1 MANTIKVKVATFFEC
16 TVRYKRNVEDG
27 SVKKVSEVYVVDA
40 LSFTETEKRIT
51 EEMLPYVQ
59 GDFDVMAIKR
69 TQYGEYFN
77 TDSDD
82 ERFYKAKVVFI
93 TIDEKTAKEKKSPHY
108 YIVRAASI
116 DDAHR
121 KVDDA
126 LSNTAIDYEIA
137 SLDETKVL
145 DVFLHDSNADVTD

>member
-1 MANTIKVKVATFFEC
+1 MKVKVATFFEC
-16 TVRYKRNVEDG
+16 TVRYERNVEDG
-27 SVKKVSEVYVVDA
+27 SVKKVSEVYIVDA

-69 TQYGEYFN
+69 TQYGEYLN
-77 TDSDD
+77 TDD

-93 TIDEKTAKEKKSPHY
+93 TIDEKTAKEKKSPYY

-116 DDAHR
+116 DEAHR
-121 KVDDA
+121 KVDEA

>member
-1 MANTIKVKVATFFEC
+1 MKVKVATFFEC
-16 TVRYKRNVEDG
+16 TVRYERNVEDG
-27 SVKKVSEVYVVDA
+27 SVKKVSEVYIVDA

-69 TQYGEYFN
+69 TQYGEYLN
-77 TDSDD
+77 TDGDD

-93 TIDEKTAKEKKSPHY
+93 TIDEKTAKEKKSPCY

-116 DDAHR
+116 DEAHR
-121 KVDDA
+121 KVDEA